1 MQLAS
6 RYRLVAENRLLPST
20 ISVEMKSEQAII
32 VKRVKGVK
40 LSKLTLDARCLKS
53 VQRRLFIIIKGQDY
67 RPNRQVKSNMDLR
80 GVKWTFQFRTL
91 PSNVD

>member
-40 LSKLTLDARCLKS
+40 LSKLTLDDDA
-53 VQRRLFIIIKGQDY
+53 
-67 RPNRQVKSNMDLR
+67 
-80 GVKWTFQFRTL
+80 
-91 PSNVD
+91 